1 MKGFWG
7 WAGPFLLV
15 NGVSPGTGAIPAP
28 TEVIGFLS
36 PTRWVAFIKKF
47 HEKTVW
53 VGMREIIKP
62 VFPLFNPNG
71 GEIIGG

>member
-1 MKGFWG
+1 MCN
-7 WAGPFLLV
+7 V
-15 NGVSPGTGAIPAP
+15 VSPASGAIPAQ
-28 TEVIGFLS
+28 THVIEFLS
-36 PTRWVAFIKKF
+36 TTRWVAFIKKF

-71 GEIIGG
+71 GEIIKRWEAQYRK